1 MEVRRLRQKIFYK
14 FVRRVNMSFQ
24 IILVIHVL
32 LALGMVGLILIQHG
46 KGAGAGAGFGS
57 GAAGTVFGAR
67 GANTFLYKLT
77 AAMALCFFITSISL
91 AYLATSEN
99 NVSDTSQSIMVQP
112 LVDETA
118 ETESSDIPSN

>member
-1 MEVRRLRQKIFYK
+1 
-14 FVRRVNMSFQ
+14 MSFQ

-77 AAMALCFFITSISL
+77 AAMALGFFITSIS
-91 AYLATSEN
+91 TKRN
-99 NVSDTSQSIMVQP
+99 IH
-112 LVDETA
+112 
-118 ETESSDIPSN
+118 SSDSINFIKIYFGEYNMFFNSKCIISKIVKTF

>member
-1 MEVRRLRQKIFYK
+1 
-14 FVRRVNMSFQ
+14 MSFQ
-24 IILVIHVL
+24 VILVIHVL

-77 AAMALCFFITSISL
+77 AAMALGFLSLVLVLLILRQVKATSLTQVKALWCSL
-91 AYLATSEN
+91 WLTRRLKLSQAIYLAIKQADVVE
-99 NVSDTSQSIMVQP
+99 
-112 LVDETA
+112 LVDTQ
-118 ETESSDIPSN
+118 P

>member
-1 MEVRRLRQKIFYK
+1 
-14 FVRRVNMSFQ
+14 MSFQ
-24 IILVIHVL
+24 VILVIHVL

-77 AAMALCFFITSISL
+77 AGMALGFFITSISL
-91 AYLATSEN
+91 AYLATSESK
-99 NVSDTSQSIMVQP
+99 VSDTGQSIMVQP
-112 LVDETA
+112 LVEETV
-118 ETESSDIPSN
+118 ETDTSDIPSN

>member
-1 MEVRRLRQKIFYK
+1 
-14 FVRRVNMSFQ
+14 MSFQ

-32 LALGMVGLILIQHG
+32 LALGMVGLILVQHG

-77 AAMALCFFITSISL
+77 AVIALGFFITSISL
-91 AYLATSEN
+91 AYLATSESN
-99 NVSDTSQSIMVQP
+99 ISDTGQSIMVQP
-112 LVDETA
+112 LVEETTEA
-118 ETESSDIPSN
+118 EPSDIPSN

>member
-1 MEVRRLRQKIFYK
+1 
-14 FVRRVNMSFQ
+14 MSFQ

-77 AAMALCFFITSISL
+77 AALALGFFITSISL
-91 AYLATSEN
+91 AYLATSESN
-99 NVSDTSQSIMVQP
+99 ISDTSQSIMAQP
-112 LVDETA
+112 LIVETT

>member
-1 MEVRRLRQKIFYK
+1 
-14 FVRRVNMSFQ
+14 MSFQ
-24 IILVIHVL
+24 IILVIHVF

-77 AAMALCFFITSISL
+77 AAMALGFFITSISL
-91 AYLATSEN
+91 AYLATSEAST
-99 NVSDTSQSIMVQP
+99 SDKGQSIMAQP
-112 LVDETA
+112 LVSEA
-118 ETESSDIPSN
+118 SETESSDIPSN

>member
-1 MEVRRLRQKIFYK
+1 
-14 FVRRVNMSFQ
+14 MSFQ
-24 IILVIHVL
+24 VILVIHVL

-67 GANTFLYKLT
+67 GANSFLYKLT
-77 AAMALCFFITSISL
+77 AAMALGFFITSISL
-91 AYLATSEN
+91 AYLATNESG
-99 NVSDTSQSIMVQP
+99 VSDTSQSIMVQP
-112 LVDETA
+112 LVDGTT

>member
-1 MEVRRLRQKIFYK
+1 
-14 FVRRVNMSFQ
+14 MSFQ
-24 IILVIHVL
+24 VILVIHVL

-77 AAMALCFFITSISL
+77 ATMALGFFITSISL
-91 AYLATSEN
+91 AYLATNESS
-99 NVSDTSQSIMVQP
+99 VSDTSQSIMVQP
-112 LVDETA
+112 LVEGTA

>member
-1 MEVRRLRQKIFYK
+1 
-14 FVRRVNMSFQ
+14 MSFQ
-24 IILVIHVL
+24 VILVIHVL

-77 AAMALCFFITSISL
+77 AAIALGFFITSISL
-91 AYLATSEN
+91 AYLATNESSISE
-99 NVSDTSQSIMVQP
+99 TGQSIMAQP
-112 LVDETA
+112 LVQEVTEA
-118 ETESSDIPSN
+118 ESSDIPSN

>member
-1 MEVRRLRQKIFYK
+1 
-14 FVRRVNMSFQ
+14 MSFQ
-24 IILVIHVL
+24 IILVVHVL

-77 AAMALCFFITSISL
+77 SAIALGFFITSISL
-91 AYLATSEN
+91 AYLATSEGN
-99 NVSDTSQSIMVQP
+99 TSDTGQSIMTQP
-112 LVDETA
+112 LVDETP
-118 ETESSDIPSN
+118 EPESSDVPSS

>member
-1 MEVRRLRQKIFYK
+1 
-14 FVRRVNMSFQ
+14 MSFQ

-77 AAMALCFFITSISL
+77 AAIALGFFITSISL
-91 AYLATSEN
+91 AYLATSEGN
-99 NVSDTSQSIMVQP
+99 IADTGQSIMAQP
-112 LVDETA
+112 LVNEA
-118 ETESSDIPSN
+118 SETETSDIPSN

>member
-1 MEVRRLRQKIFYK
+1 
-14 FVRRVNMSFQ
+14 MSFQ
-24 IILVIHVL
+24 IILVIHVF

-99 NVSDTSQSIMVQP
+99 NVSDTSQSIMAQP

-118 ETESSDIPSN
+118 ETESSDVPRN

>member
-1 MEVRRLRQKIFYK
+1 
-14 FVRRVNMSFQ
+14 MSFQ

-67 GANTFLYKLT
+67 GANSFLYKLT
-77 AAMALCFFITSISL
+77 ATMALGFFITSISL
-91 AYLATSEN
+91 AYLATNEIG
-99 NVSDTSQSIMVQP
+99 VSDTSQSIMVQP
-112 LVDETA
+112 LVDVTT

>member
-1 MEVRRLRQKIFYK
+1 
-14 FVRRVNMSFQ
+14 MSFQ
-24 IILVIHVL
+24 IILVIHVF

-77 AAMALCFFITSISL
+77 AVMALCFFITSISL

-118 ETESSDIPSN
+118 ETESSDVPSN

>member
-1 MEVRRLRQKIFYK
+1 
-14 FVRRVNMSFQ
+14 MSFQ
-24 IILVIHVL
+24 VILVIHVL

-77 AAMALCFFITSISL
+77 AAMALGFFITSISL
-91 AYLATSEN
+91 AYLATNEN
-99 NVSDTSQSIMVQP
+99 NASDISQSIMSQP
-112 LVDETA
+112 LAEEAA

>member
-1 MEVRRLRQKIFYK
+1 
-14 FVRRVNMSFQ
+14 MSFQ

-67 GANTFLYKLT
+67 GANY
-77 AAMALCFFITSISL
+77 FF
-91 AYLATSEN
+91 
-99 NVSDTSQSIMVQP
+99 V
-112 LVDETA
+112 
-118 ETESSDIPSN
+118 

>member
-1 MEVRRLRQKIFYK
+1 
-14 FVRRVNMSFQ
+14 MSFQ

-32 LALGMVGLILIQHG
+32 LALSMVGLILIQHG

-77 AAMALCFFITSISL
+77 AIMALGFFITSISL
-91 AYLATSEN
+91 AYLATSEAN
-99 NVSDTSQSIMVQP
+99 ISDTSQSIMAQP
-112 LVDETA
+112 LVVETTD
-118 ETESSDIPSN
+118 TESSDIPSN